1 MRFASASAGNVP
13 PLKDEHERNADCRGR
28 IRAFLQPGNRL
39 LRGIRHEWILSRS
52 LRPRSPSL
60 PFPHAFPAPLPCR
73 QGRPARRAR
82 HSGAAA
88 GAGRSA
94 SALRAATGLYA
105 GCVGPALTAPI
116 PSATPPRNPAML
128 SRTTP
133 SPATQQQVD
142 AAEKRVGE
150 VLEDLE
156 ADTQAEVS
164 KITLEDVVD
173 TNPRTGR
180 PEVQK
185 HVDITVEPKA
195 ERKWSR

>member
-1 MRFASASAGNVP
+1 
-13 PLKDEHERNADCRGR
+13 
-28 IRAFLQPGNRL
+28 
-39 LRGIRHEWILSRS
+39 
-52 LRPRSPSL
+52 
-60 PFPHAFPAPLPCR
+60 
-73 QGRPARRAR
+73 
-82 HSGAAA
+82 
-88 GAGRSA
+88 
-94 SALRAATGLYA
+94 
-105 GCVGPALTAPI
+105 
-116 PSATPPRNPAML
+116 ML

-164 KITLEDVVD
+164 KIMLEDVVD

>member
-1 MRFASASAGNVP
+1 
-13 PLKDEHERNADCRGR
+13 
-28 IRAFLQPGNRL
+28 
-39 LRGIRHEWILSRS
+39 
-52 LRPRSPSL
+52 
-60 PFPHAFPAPLPCR
+60 
-73 QGRPARRAR
+73 
-82 HSGAAA
+82 
-88 GAGRSA
+88 
-94 SALRAATGLYA
+94 
-105 GCVGPALTAPI
+105 
-116 PSATPPRNPAML
+116 ML

-156 ADTQAEVS
+156 TDTQAEVS

-185 HVDITVEPKA
+185 QVDITVEPKA